1 MCPVIHQVWPL
12 ADPRLPTFGL
22 QAMPDAVSTA
32 SASLHNTAVRQR
44 RHPLRWHLEIPMQNA
59 SDPVAIVLAASAF
72 AADKHRDQRRK
83 GQDASPYINH
93 PIAVANVLA
102 NEAGITDPVI
112 LAAALLHDTIEDTKT
127 TAEELKAAFG
137 PEITGIVVEVT
148 DDKNL
153 EKADR
158 KRLQIEHA
166 GSLSRRAQL
175 VKLADKIC
183 NVRDINRSPPVEW
196 SHERRREYFIWAKQ
210 VVDQMRGISS
220 DLEQRFDAEYAN
232 RAL

>member
-1 MCPVIHQVWPL
+1 
-12 ADPRLPTFGL
+12 
-22 QAMPDAVSTA
+22 VSHHY
-32 SASLHNTAVRQR
+32 L
-44 RHPLRWHLEIPMQNA
+44 LDIDDLEILVNNA
-59 SDPVAIVLAASAF
+59 PAPVATILAAAAF

-83 GQDASPYINH
+83 GEDASPYINH

-102 NEAGITDPVI
+102 NEAGITDPVT

-127 TAEELKAAFG
+127 TAEELNAAFG
-137 PEITGIVVEVT
+137 PEITGVVVEVT

-153 EKADR
+153 EKAER

-183 NVRDINRSPPVEW
+183 NVRDMSRSPPVDW
-196 SHERRREYFIWAKQ
+196 SHERRVEYFVWAKK
-210 VVDQMRGISS
+210 VVDQMRGASPT
-220 DLEQRFDAEYAN
+220 LEQLFDAEYA
-232 RAL
+232 RRPR